1 MAVYSHGT
9 IAARDLAGAG
19 AASAHAAS
27 VSRLLWRWGGEK
39 VLWLVL
45 AIGVILLAIVPLI
58 YTIDAAFYRETRTGL
73 APDRSLTAVINVY
86 FGAEYLGYLASAL
99 LLATI
104 VTAASLV
111 VGVAMALLMAR
122 TDLPAKN
129 TLEMLIIMPLYLSP
143 FTGLI
148 AWITLGSEKTGFINV
163 AIRAVLGRVGLD
175 PGPLINIWNYSGV
188 AWVMF
193 LFFCPF
199 AYLFTVGNLRAM
211 DSSLEEAARTSGAT
225 ALQAITRVTIPMCT
239 PAILASGIL
248 IFVLAAEM
256 YTIPGIIGSTVGFTT
271 LPWKIYQDATVFP
284 VHAAHAAAGGTM
296 LLWVTIFG
304 VWLQRRIT
312 RRSERYVTVTG
323 KGFRGRPLSLGYWK
337 PLALVFIGL
346 YILCADVLPFGALLL
361 SSFMKYSAPM
371 ITADIFTTNH
381 YVQIFT
387 FQNIRDAIWNT
398 IYLAVLC
405 GAICVLVGLVI
416 SFMEVRRAS
425 LGTRLIA
432 FLGVL
437 PVAVP
442 GLVYGLGLIWAYIQ
456 TPLYGTVWV
465 LLLAY
470 VAKFLPYG
478 ILVSR
483 SAIIQV
489 HPDLEEGARM
499 SGASGLTTLRAITM
513 PLLKPTLIAI
523 LFFVMLMSIKEL
535 SASLLLYTQDSQ
547 VLSVLTWHFM
557 DAGNYQFAAAIGM
570 IQTLMMVAL
579 VLVTRWIFRV
589 RLENA
594 LAKS

>member
-1 MAVYSHGT
+1 MALYGQTSIDSRDEPSSRAT
-9 IAARDLAGAG
+9 SAALPSLR
-19 AASAHAAS
+19 
-27 VSRLLWRWGGEK
+27 RLIGRWGSERL
-39 VLWLVL
+39 LWLVL
-45 AIGVILLAIVPLI
+45 AIAVIVIAIVPLV
-58 YTIDAAFYRETRTGL
+58 YTVDAAFYRETRTGL
-73 APDRSLTAVINVY
+73 ASDRSLKAVLEVY
-86 FGAEYLGYLASAL
+86 FSAEYLGYLASAM
-99 LLATI
+99 LLATL
-104 VTAASLV
+104 VTLWSLA

-122 TDLPAKN
+122 TNLPAKN
-129 TLEMLIIMPLYLSP
+129 ALELLIIMPLYLSP

-148 AWITLGSEKTGFINV
+148 AWITLGSEKTGFVNV
-163 AIRAVLGRVGLD
+163 AISAVLGSVGLD
-175 PGPLINIWNYSGV
+175 PGPIVNIWNYAGV
-188 AWVMF
+188 VWVMF

-225 ALQAITRVTIPMCT
+225 ALQALLRVTVPMSM
-239 PAILASGIL
+239 PAILASGLL

-284 VHAAHAAAGGTM
+284 VHAAHAAAGGT
-296 LLWVTIFG
+296 LLLCVTILG

-312 RRSERYVTVTG
+312 QRSERFVTVTG
-323 KGFRGRPLSLGYWK
+323 KGFRGKPLSLGGWK
-337 PLALVFIGL
+337 WLALAFIGF
-346 YILCADVLPFGALLL
+346 YVLCADVLPFGALLL

-371 ITADIFTTNH
+371 ITSEIFTTSH

-387 FQNIRDAIWNT
+387 FQNIRDALWNT
-398 IYLAVLC
+398 IYLAVLS
-405 GAICVLVGLVI
+405 GGICVLAGLLI
-416 SFMEVRRAS
+416 SFMEIRRAGPATK
-425 LGTRLIA
+425 LVA

-442 GLVYGLGLIWAYIQ
+442 GLVYGLGLIWVYIQ

-470 VAKFLPYG
+470 IAKFLPYG
-478 ILVSR
+478 IVVSR
-483 SAIIQV
+483 SAIIQI

-499 SGASGLTTLRAITM
+499 SGASGLTTLRTITM

-535 SASLLLYTQDSQ
+535 SASLLLYTQNSQ

-557 DAGNYQFAAAIGM
+557 DAGNYQFAAAIGV
-570 IQTLMMVAL
+570 IQTLMMMAL
-579 VLVTRWIFRV
+579 VIMTRAIFHV

-594 LAKS
+594 FAKS

>member
-1 MAVYSHGT
+1 MAVYSQGT
-9 IAARDLAGAG
+9 IAARDLPGSG
-19 AASAHAAS
+19 TASAHATS
-27 VSRLLWRWGGEK
+27 LSRLLWRWGGEK

-45 AIGVILLAIVPLI
+45 AIGVILLAIVPLV
-58 YTIDAAFYRETRTGL
+58 YTIDAAFYREIRTGL
-73 APDRSLTAVINVY
+73 APDRSLTAVIDVY

-312 RRSERYVTVTG
+312 ERSERFVTVTG

-398 IYLAVLC
+398 IYLAVLS

>member
-148 AWITLGSEKTGFINV
+148 AWITLGSEKTGFVNV

-271 LPWKIYQDATVFP
+271 LPWRIYQDATVFP

-312 RRSERYVTVTG
+312 RRAERYVTVTG

-398 IYLAVLC
+398 IYLAVLA

-425 LGTRLIA
+425 FATRLIA

>member
-1 MAVYSHGT
+1 MALIRQTSIGV
-9 IAARDLAGAG
+9 RDVSLSRAPS
-19 AASAHAAS
+19 AASAS
-27 VSRLLWRWGGEK
+27 FRRLFSGWGGERI
-39 VLWLVL
+39 VWLVL
-45 AIGVILLAIVPLI
+45 AIAVFVIAIVPLL

-73 APDRSLTAVINVY
+73 APDRSVTAVIAVY
-86 FGAEYLGYLASAL
+86 FGAEYLGYLASAMV
-99 LLATI
+99 LASL
-104 VTAASLV
+104 VTLASLV

-122 TDLPAKN
+122 TDLPFKN
-129 TLEMLIIMPLYLSP
+129 AFELLIIMPLYLSP

-148 AWITLGSEKTGFINV
+148 AWITLGSSKTGFINV
-163 AIRAVLGRVGLD
+163 FISAVLGSVGLD
-175 PGPLINIWNYSGV
+175 PGPIVDIWNYSGV
-188 AWVMF
+188 VWLMF

-225 ALQAITRVTIPMCT
+225 ALQALLRVTVPMAT
-239 PAILASGIL
+239 PAILASGLL

-256 YTIPGIIGSTVGFTT
+256 YTIPGIIGSTAGFTT
-271 LPWKIYQDATVFP
+271 LPWKIYQDATIFP
-284 VHAAHAAAGGTM
+284 VHAAHAAAGGTL

-312 RRSERYVTVTG
+312 QRSERYVTVTG
-323 KGFRGRPLSLGYWK
+323 KGFRGK
-337 PLALVFIGL
+337 PLPLGKWKWVALLFIGF
-346 YILCADVLPFGALLL
+346 YVMCADVLPFGALLL
-361 SSFMKYSAPM
+361 SSFMKFSAPM
-371 ITADIFTTNH
+371 ITADIFTAKH

-387 FQNIRDAIWNT
+387 FQNIRDAVWNT
-398 IYLAVLC
+398 IYLAVLS
-405 GAICVLVGLVI
+405 GGICVLAGLLI
-416 SFMEVRRAS
+416 SFMEIRRPNPA
-425 LGTRLIA
+425 TKLIA

-442 GLVYGLGLIWAYIQ
+442 GLVYGLGLIWVYIQ

-478 ILVSR
+478 IVVSR
-483 SAIIQV
+483 SAIIQI

-499 SGASGLTTLRAITM
+499 SGASGLTTLRTITM

-535 SASLLLYTQDSQ
+535 SASLLLYTQNSQ

-557 DAGNYQFAAAIGM
+557 DAGNYQFAAAIGV
-570 IQTLMMVAL
+570 IQTLMMMAL
-579 VLVTRWIFRV
+579 VVITRMIFRV

-594 LAKS
+594 LSKS

>member
-1 MAVYSHGT
+1 MAVQDTMAG
-9 IAARDLAGAG
+9 RDVDLSRPASAP
-19 AASAHAAS
+19 AASFK
-27 VSRLLWRWGGEK
+27 RYLWRWGGEK

-45 AIGVILLAIVPLI
+45 AVGVILVAIVPLV
-58 YTIDAAFYRETRTGL
+58 YTIDAAFYREIRTGL
-73 APDRSLTAVINVY
+73 APDRSLTAVMNVY

-99 LLATI
+99 WLATI
-104 VTAASLV
+104 VTAGSLV

-163 AIRAVLGRVGLD
+163 AISAVLGRVGLD
-175 PGPLINIWNYSGV
+175 PGPLVNIWNYSGV

-225 ALQAITRVTIPMCT
+225 AFQAMMRVTIPMCT

-256 YTIPGIIGSTVGFTT
+256 YTIPGIIGSTAGFTT

-296 LLWVTIFG
+296 LLWITIFG

-312 RRSERYVTVTG
+312 KRSERYVTVTG
-323 KGFRGRPLSLGYWK
+323 KGFRGKPLPLGLWK
-337 PLALVFIGL
+337 PAALLFIGL

-371 ITADIFTTNH
+371 ITPEIFTANH
-381 YVQIFT
+381 YIQIFT
-387 FQNIRDAIWNT
+387 FQNIRDALWNT
-398 IYLAVLC
+398 IYLAVLS

-425 LGTRLIA
+425 PATRLIA

-478 ILVSR
+478 IMVSR

-535 SASLLLYTQDSQ
+535 SASLLLYTQNSQ

-579 VLVTRWIFRV
+579 VVLTRWIFGV

>member
-1 MAVYSHGT
+1 MTVYSQD
-9 IAARDLAGAG
+9 ALAVRDVRATRPSG
-19 AASAHAAS
+19 ASASLRRA
-27 VSRLLWRWGGEK
+27 LWNWGGEK
-39 VLWLVL
+39 VLWLLL
-45 AIGVILLAIVPLI
+45 AAGVILVAIVPLI

-73 APDRSLTAVINVY
+73 SSERSLTAVMNVY

-99 LLATI
+99 LLAAI
-104 VTAASLV
+104 VTLASLV

-122 TDLPAKN
+122 TDLPVKN
-129 TLEMLIIMPLYLSP
+129 LLEMLIIMPLYLSP

-163 AIRAVLGRVGLD
+163 TISAVLGSVGLD
-175 PGPLINIWNYSGV
+175 PGPLVNIWNYAGV

-225 ALQAITRVTIPMCT
+225 APQALMRVTLPMCT

-256 YTIPGIIGSTVGFTT
+256 YTIPGIIGATAGFTT

-284 VHAAHAAAGGTM
+284 VHAAHAAAAGTM
-296 LLWVTIFG
+296 LLWITIFG
-304 VWLQRRIT
+304 VWLQRRVT
-312 RRSERYVTVTG
+312 ERSERYVTVTG
-323 KGFRGRPLSLGYWK
+323 KGHRGKPLPLGFWK
-337 PLALVFIGL
+337 PFALSFIGF
-346 YILCADVLPFGALLL
+346 YILCADILPFGALLL

-371 ITADIFTTNH
+371 ITKDIFTANH
-381 YVQIFT
+381 YIQIFT
-387 FQNIRDAIWNT
+387 FQNLRDALWNT
-398 IYLAVLC
+398 IYLAILSGV
-405 GAICVLVGLVI
+405 ICVLVGLVI
-416 SFMEVRRAS
+416 SFMEVRRSTMA
-425 LGTRLIA
+425 TRLIA

-442 GLVYGLGLIWAYIQ
+442 GLIYGLGLIWAYVQ

-478 ILVSR
+478 IVVSR

-489 HPDLEEGARM
+489 HPDLEESARM
-499 SGASGLTTLRAITM
+499 CGASGLKTLRAITM

-570 IQTLMMVAL
+570 IQTLIMVAL
-579 VLVTRWIFRV
+579 VFVTRAIFRV

>member
-1 MAVYSHGT
+1 MAVQDT
-9 IAARDLAGAG
+9 MAARDVSLSRPASAP
-19 AASAHAAS
+19 AASFK
-27 VSRLLWRWGGEK
+27 RYLWRWGGEK

-45 AIGVILLAIVPLI
+45 AVGVILVAIVPLV
-58 YTIDAAFYRETRTGL
+58 YTIDAAFYREIRTGL

-99 LLATI
+99 WLATI
-104 VTAASLV
+104 VTAGSLV

-163 AIRAVLGRVGLD
+163 AISAVLGKVGLD
-175 PGPLINIWNYSGV
+175 PGPLVNIWNYSGV

-225 ALQAITRVTIPMCT
+225 AFQALMRVTIPMCT

-256 YTIPGIIGSTVGFTT
+256 YTIPGIIGSTAGFTT

-296 LLWVTIFG
+296 LLWITIFG

-323 KGFRGRPLSLGYWK
+323 KGFRGKPLPLGLWK
-337 PLALVFIGL
+337 PAALLFIGL

-371 ITADIFTTNH
+371 ITPEIFTANH
-381 YVQIFT
+381 YIQIFT
-387 FQNIRDAIWNT
+387 FQNIRDALWNT
-398 IYLAVLC
+398 IYLAVLS

-425 LGTRLIA
+425 MATRLIA

-478 ILVSR
+478 IMVSR

-535 SASLLLYTQDSQ
+535 SASLLLYTQNSQ

-579 VLVTRWIFRV
+579 VVLTRWIFRV

>member
-1 MAVYSHGT
+1 MSVTSQT
-9 IAARDLAGAG
+9 
-19 AASAHAAS
+19 S
-27 VSRLLWRWGGEK
+27 VSVRGVETPRTGSAAGSIQRILWRWGGERF
-39 VLWLVL
+39 VWLIL
-45 AIGVILLAIVPLI
+45 AIAVFLIAIIPLI

-73 APDRSLTAVINVY
+73 SSERSLDAFLNVY
-86 FGAEYLGYLASAL
+86 FSAEYLGFLGSAL
-99 LLATI
+99 LLASL
-104 VTAASLV
+104 VTAWSLV

-122 TDLPAKN
+122 TDLPFKN
-129 TLEMLIIMPLYLSP
+129 SLELLIIMPLYLSP

-163 AIRAVLGRVGLD
+163 TISAVLGSIGLN
-175 PGPLINIWNYSGV
+175 PGPLVNIWNYSGV
-188 AWVMF
+188 VWVLF

-211 DSSLEEAARTSGAT
+211 DSSLEEAARTAGAT
-225 ALQAITRVTIPMCT
+225 PFQTLLRVTIPIST
-239 PAILASGIL
+239 PAILASGLL

-256 YTIPGIIGSTVGFTT
+256 YTIPGIIGSTAGFTT
-271 LPWKIYQDATVFP
+271 LPWRIYQDATVFP
-284 VHAAHAAAGGTM
+284 VHAAHAAAGGTL

-312 RRSERYVTVTG
+312 QRSERFVTVTG
-323 KGFRGRPLSLGYWK
+323 KGFRGRPLPLGAWK
-337 PLALVFIGL
+337 APALLFIGI

-371 ITADIFTTNH
+371 ITADIFTVNH

-398 IYLAVLC
+398 IYLAIFSGV
-405 GAICVLVGLVI
+405 ICVLVGLLI
-416 SFMEVRRAS
+416 SFMEVRRPS
-425 LGTRLIA
+425 TQTKLIA

-442 GLVYGLGLIWAYIQ
+442 GLVYGLGLIWVYIQ
-456 TPLYGTVWV
+456 TPIYGTVWV

-478 ILVSR
+478 IVVSR
-483 SAIIQV
+483 SAILQI
-489 HPDLEEGARM
+489 HPDLEQSARM
-499 SGASGLTTLRAITM
+499 SGASGLTTLRTITV

-523 LFFVMLMSIKEL
+523 LFFVMLMSIKEI
-535 SASLLLYTQDSQ
+535 SASLLLYTQKSQ

-557 DAGNYQFAAAIGM
+557 DAGNYQFAAAIGV
-570 IQTLMMVAL
+570 IQTLMMMAL
-579 VLVTRWIFRV
+579 VIITRAIFRV
-589 RLENA
+589 QLEKT
-594 LAKS
+594 LAKT

>member
-1 MAVYSHGT
+1 MAVQDT
-9 IAARDLAGAG
+9 MAARDVSLSRPASAP
-19 AASAHAAS
+19 AASFK
-27 VSRLLWRWGGEK
+27 RYLWRWGGEK

-45 AIGVILLAIVPLI
+45 AVGVILVAIVPLV
-58 YTIDAAFYRETRTGL
+58 YTIDAAFYREIRTGL

-99 LLATI
+99 WLATI
-104 VTAASLV
+104 VTAGSLV

-163 AIRAVLGRVGLD
+163 AISAVLGKVGLD
-175 PGPLINIWNYSGV
+175 PGPLVNIWNYSGV

-225 ALQAITRVTIPMCT
+225 AFQALMRVTIPMCT

-256 YTIPGIIGSTVGFTT
+256 YTIPGIIGSTAGFTT

-296 LLWVTIFG
+296 LLWITIFG

-323 KGFRGRPLSLGYWK
+323 KGFRGKPLPLGLWK
-337 PLALVFIGL
+337 PAALLFIGL

-371 ITADIFTTNH
+371 ITPEIFTANH
-381 YVQIFT
+381 YIQIFT
-387 FQNIRDAIWNT
+387 FQNIRDALWNT
-398 IYLAVLC
+398 IYLAVLS

-416 SFMEVRRAS
+416 SFMEVRRTSPA
-425 LGTRLIA
+425 TRLIA

-478 ILVSR
+478 IMVSR

-535 SASLLLYTQDSQ
+535 SASLLLYTQNSQ

-579 VLVTRWIFRV
+579 VVLTRWIFRV

>member
-1 MAVYSHGT
+1 
-9 IAARDLAGAG
+9 
-19 AASAHAAS
+19 
-27 VSRLLWRWGGEK
+27 
-39 VLWLVL
+39 
-45 AIGVILLAIVPLI
+45 
-58 YTIDAAFYRETRTGL
+58 
-73 APDRSLTAVINVY
+73 
-86 FGAEYLGYLASAL
+86 
-99 LLATI
+99 
-104 VTAASLV
+104 
-111 VGVAMALLMAR
+111 
-122 TDLPAKN
+122 
-129 TLEMLIIMPLYLSP
+129 
-143 FTGLI
+143 
-148 AWITLGSEKTGFINV
+148 
-163 AIRAVLGRVGLD
+163 
-175 PGPLINIWNYSGV
+175 
-188 AWVMF
+188 
-193 LFFCPF
+193 
-199 AYLFTVGNLRAM
+199 
-211 DSSLEEAARTSGAT
+211 
-225 ALQAITRVTIPMCT
+225 
-239 PAILASGIL
+239 
-248 IFVLAAEM
+248 
-256 YTIPGIIGSTVGFTT
+256 
-271 LPWKIYQDATVFP
+271 
-284 VHAAHAAAGGTM
+284 
-296 LLWVTIFG
+296 
-304 VWLQRRIT
+304 
-312 RRSERYVTVTG
+312 VTVTG

>member
-1 MAVYSHGT
+1 M
-9 IAARDLAGAG
+9 
-19 AASAHAAS
+19 
-27 VSRLLWRWGGEK
+27 
-39 VLWLVL
+39 
-45 AIGVILLAIVPLI
+45 
-58 YTIDAAFYRETRTGL
+58 TR
-73 APDRSLTAVINVY
+73 S
-86 FGAEYLGYLASAL
+86 
-99 LLATI
+99 
-104 VTAASLV
+104 
-111 VGVAMALLMAR
+111 
-122 TDLPAKN
+122 
-129 TLEMLIIMPLYLSP
+129 
-143 FTGLI
+143 
-148 AWITLGSEKTGFINV
+148 SE
-163 AIRAVLGRVGLD
+163 
-175 PGPLINIWNYSGV
+175 
-188 AWVMF
+188 
-193 LFFCPF
+193 
-199 AYLFTVGNLRAM
+199 
-211 DSSLEEAARTSGAT
+211 
-225 ALQAITRVTIPMCT
+225 
-239 PAILASGIL
+239 
-248 IFVLAAEM
+248 
-256 YTIPGIIGSTVGFTT
+256 
-271 LPWKIYQDATVFP
+271 
-284 VHAAHAAAGGTM
+284 
-296 LLWVTIFG
+296 
-304 VWLQRRIT
+304 
-312 RRSERYVTVTG
+312 
-323 KGFRGRPLSLGYWK
+323 
-337 PLALVFIGL
+337 
-346 YILCADVLPFGALLL
+346 
-361 SSFMKYSAPM
+361 
-371 ITADIFTTNH
+371 ITAEIFTTKH
-381 YVQIFT
+381 YEQIFT

-416 SFMEVRRAS
+416 SFMEVRRSS
-425 LGTRLIA
+425 LATRLIA

-442 GLVYGLGLIWAYIQ
+442 GLVYGLGLIWAYVQ